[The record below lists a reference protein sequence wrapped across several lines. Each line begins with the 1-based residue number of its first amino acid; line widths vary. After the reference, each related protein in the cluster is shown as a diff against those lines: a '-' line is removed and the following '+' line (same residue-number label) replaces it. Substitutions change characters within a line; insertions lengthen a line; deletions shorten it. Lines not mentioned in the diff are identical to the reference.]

1 MEDWGSPWAD
11 DEKLSDKDD
20 KPKRKLPLKAED
32 VEEEEEEGSNL
43 EREEEEEVVATPV
56 TKEKQDVA
64 AAGLTVDW
72 DGGFVDSS
80 AWANA
85 RPRVRIGDG
94 DSFGWRALRSE
105 GFAGVGAKGGSDSGE
120 GEGRI
125 EDDWRGNDKDNGVKV
140 KTTNLHPIATDEVN
154 AWGAGSDWGDPRTPR
169 TPESRI
175 GRTNDAL
182 SLSLD
187 EVGDNTPSGGFDG
200 EVKDSPTP
208 DVERHDQLIDAE
220 NLLNSPTKQRLSDRE
235 TQNVE
240 ESLGSH
246 LQAVL
251 ESVSGPA
258 PAKTQED
265 PKGASTL
272 ESHPATPAIYEAN
285 SPKDDY
291 TNVNT
296 GNQGDGDDEF
306 GDFAVEG
313 GEFEEPQAPIPEPVL
328 PPVIKAPPP
337 DSFEIDVSLVSK
349 LYPIP
354 TSCPDLPPIDE
365 IISTTES

>member
-11 DEKLSDKDD
+11 DEKLGGDKDD
-20 KPKRKLPLKAED
+20 KPKRELPSKVKD
-32 VEEEEEEGSNL
+32 VEAEEEEGSNL
-43 EREEEEEVVATPV
+43 EKEEEVVVTPV
-56 TKEKQDVA
+56 GKEKQDAA

-80 AWANA
+80 AWACA
-85 RPRVRIGDG
+85 TPRVQIGDG
-94 DSFGWRALRSE
+94 DSFGWGTLRSG
-105 GFAGVGAKGGSDSGE
+105 GFAGVRAKGDGDPGE

-125 EDDWRGNDKDNGVKV
+125 EDDWRGNDKDDSV

-182 SLSLD
+182 GLSLD
-187 EVGDNTPSGGFDG
+187 EVRDNAPNGGFDA
-200 EVKDSPTP
+200 EVKDSLTP

-220 NLLNSPTKQRLSDRE
+220 TLLNSPTKQRLSDRG
-235 TQNVE
+235 TQNLE
-240 ESLGSH
+240 ESSGGH

-251 ESVSGPA
+251 EAVSGPA
-258 PAKTQED
+258 LPKTPED
-265 PKGASTL
+265 PEDASAP
-272 ESHPATPAIYEAN
+272 ESHSATPEVCEGG
-285 SPKDDY
+285 SPKDDC
-291 TNVNT
+291 TNINT
-296 GNQGDGDDEF
+296 GDPGDGDDDF

-354 TSCPDLPPIDE
+354 TSRPDPPPIEE